1 MRHTQLRSFHAVA
14 QGGSFTRGARRL
26 GVSQPTVTTQVK
38 SLETEFG
45 IELFLRRGRRIE
57 LTESGSGLLD
67 ITRRLFAD
75 EKEAADY
82 LERNARAQDRPSAGR
97 RRRAYHVTDM
107 LAAFNARYPGLYVS
121 VAVGNSRQTVRRSAR
136 LPHRRGGAGP
146 CRSRSAAGGHS
157 LPPARVVVAF
167 CPADHAFAR
176 RRGIRLRELEGQ
188 RHDRA
193 RGGLDDAPRFR
204 PGADARRVYGRSVV
218 MEIGSRESIR
228 EAVAKGIG
236 LGVVSEAEFIP
247 DPRIRALPVTD
258 AEIYTYA
265 HVVHLSERQ
274 NARLVRAFL
283 AVLKGLLAGAYAR
296 SQARSGLQARLIVF
310 AGSAGHSVARL
321 YGSRSPWGHGWPR
334 SKSEDAHRRS
344 APRA

>member
-14 QGGSFTRGARRL
+14 QSGSFTAAAREL
-26 GVSQPTVTTQVK
+26 GVSQPTITTQVK
-38 SLETEFG
+38 SLEDEFG
-45 IELFLRRGRRIE
+45 IELFVRRGRRIE
-57 LTESGSGLLD
+57 LTETGDGLLD

-82 LERNARAQDRPSAGR
+82 LNETRELKTGHLRVG
-97 RRRAYHVTDM
+97 DM

-121 VAVGNSRQTVRRSAR
+121 VTVNNSRQTVADLLDYRTDVAVLAHVDPDPRLVAIPYRR
-136 LPHRRGGAGP
+136 H
-146 CRSRSAAGGHS
+146 
-157 LPPARVVVAF
+157 RVVVM

-176 RRGIRLRELEGQ
+176 RRGLRAREMTGQ
-188 RHDRA
+188 RLIVREAGSTTRRA
-193 RGGLDDAPRFR
+193 FDQAMREAGVEPQ
-204 PGADARRVYGRSVV
+204 VV

-283 AVLKGLLAGAYAR
+283 GVLKGLLPGARAR
-296 SQARSGLQARLIVF
+296 R
-310 AGSAGHSVARL
+310 
-321 YGSRSPWGHGWPR
+321 
-334 SKSEDAHRRS
+334 
-344 APRA
+344 

>member
-14 QGGSFTRGARRL
+14 QGGGFTAAAREL
-26 GVSQPTVTTQVK
+26 GVSQPTITTQVK
-38 SLETEFG
+38 SLEDEFG
-45 IELFLRRGRRIE
+45 IELFVRRGRRIE
-57 LTESGSGLLD
+57 LTETGAGLLD

-82 LERNARAQDRPSAGR
+82 LNETRELRTGHLRVGAVGP
-97 RRRAYHVTDM
+97 YHVTDM

-121 VAVGNSRQTVRRSAR
+121 VAVGNSRQTVGDLLDYRTDVAVLAHVEPDQR
-136 LPHRRGGAGP
+136 LVAIPYRQH
-146 CRSRSAAGGHS
+146 
-157 LPPARVVVAF
+157 RVVVM

-176 RRGIRLRELEGQ
+176 RRGIRAGDMQGQ
-188 RHDRA
+188 RLIVREAGSTTRLAFDRA
-193 RGGLDDAPRFR
+193 MQKAGVEPQ
-204 PGADARRVYGRSVV
+204 VV

-258 AEIYTYA
+258 AAIYTYA
-265 HVVHLSERQ
+265 HVVHLRERQ

-283 AVLKGLLAGAYAR
+283 GVLKGLLSGPRASRPAQSLRLPDRARPAR
-296 SQARSGLQARLIVF
+296 S
-310 AGSAGHSVARL
+310 
-321 YGSRSPWGHGWPR
+321 
-334 SKSEDAHRRS
+334 
-344 APRA
+344 